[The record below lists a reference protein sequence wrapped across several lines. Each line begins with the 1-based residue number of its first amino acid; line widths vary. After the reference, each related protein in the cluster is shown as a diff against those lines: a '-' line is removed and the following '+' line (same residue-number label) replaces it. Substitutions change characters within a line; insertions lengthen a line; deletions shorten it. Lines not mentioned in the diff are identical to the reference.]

1 MKLLVVFEGIDGCGK
16 STQAQLL
23 KDNLDKSAPLGYHT
37 KLVTNPLNDNLGIRK
52 FLSDTEFSAEHPFT
66 KKISESLFVTDK
78 FLSLYDDDKFKD
90 LFFEDDSDAIVI
102 MDRFYMS
109 LVYNMDYDDYL
120 VVRDGFLNMLKKRGV
135 WVFTVYLNISLEN
148 GIKRIDHRGETKEI
162 FETPKKLMDTQDKF
176 LSAIGHELSMKDTS
190 LVVLDGERAQSAI
203 AYDIAEILSQKI
215 DAIKIYEDAS
225 KRASKYCLEKIASTS
240 GIYGAVG
247 NLSQAFSPEL
257 NKEINEM
264 AEIADTAI
272 NMAKDQMK
280 MAKEKFLSYSVIKL
294 FEE

>member
-23 KDNLDKSAPLGYHT
+23 KDSLDKSTLLGYHT
-37 KLVTNPLNDNLGIRK
+37 KLVTNPLNKNLGIRK
-52 FLSDTEFSAEHPFT
+52 FLSDTEFSAEDPFT

-78 FLSLYDDDKFKD
+78 FLSLYDDEKFKD
-90 LFFEDDSDAIVI
+90 LFSDDGSDEIVI

-109 LVYNMDYDDYL
+109 LVYNMNYEDYL
-120 VVRDGFLNMLKKRGV
+120 VVRDGLLNMLKKRGV

-148 GIKRIDHRGETKEI
+148 SIKRIDHRGETKEI
-162 FETPKKLMDTQDKF
+162 FETPKKLVDAQDKF
-176 LSAIGHELSMKDTS
+176 LSAIGHELSMKDAS
-190 LVVLDGERAQSAI
+190 IVVLDGERHQFVI
-203 AYDIAEILSQKI
+203 GNDIMEILQQKI
-215 DAIKIYEDAS
+215 DAIKIYEEAS

-247 NLSQAFSPEL
+247 SLSQAFSSEL

-272 NMAKDQMK
+272 NMAKEQMK